1 MKLVAIFRR
10 PAMQKPKRC
19 KCLCCKAVFRPD
31 PRTAKRQKFCS
42 KPDCRAAS
50 KRTSQRRWATKPEN
64 RDHFQGPV
72 HVERVRAWRQAH
84 PGYWKRSRRSRRC
97 TLQDEC
103 GSQEPDKQSDK
114 TKNTTC
120 TLQEEIFLQPAF
132 FVGFISHAIGSTLQ
146 DEIAESALRMQTRGL
161 DILGRVPG
169 SETVN
174 GKVAS

>member
-1 MKLVAIFRR
+1 
-10 PAMQKPKRC
+10 MQKPKRC
-19 KCLCCKAVFRPD
+19 KCLCCKTLFRPD
-31 PRTAKRQKFCS
+31 PRTANRQKYCS

-50 KRTSQRRWATKPEN
+50 KRASQRRWAGKPEN

-72 HVERVRAWRQAH
+72 HVERVRAWRKAH
-84 PGYWKRSRRSRRC
+84 PGYWKRTQRSHRC

-103 GSQEPDKQSDK
+103 GSQDTDKQSDK
-114 TKNTTC
+114 AKNTARA
-120 TLQEEIFLQPAF
+120 LQEEIFLQPAF
-132 FVGFISHAIGSTLQ
+132 IVGLISQTIGSTLQ
-146 DEIAESALRMQTRGL
+146 DEIAESARRMQTRGL